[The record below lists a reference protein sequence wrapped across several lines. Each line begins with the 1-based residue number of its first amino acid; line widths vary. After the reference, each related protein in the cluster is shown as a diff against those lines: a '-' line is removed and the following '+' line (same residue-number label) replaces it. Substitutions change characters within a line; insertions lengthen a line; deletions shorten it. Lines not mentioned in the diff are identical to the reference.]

1 MQLLSI
7 TLIATIA
14 VTTGVV
20 SAKPPRQPRVSQYSR
35 LWTASPFTI
44 KPTAPVTTVASPLE
58 RDWSLGS
65 IVPVN
70 NGYAV
75 TLINKKDR
83 KDRVRFLPGFSAGE
97 FKLLEVKQNINS
109 RKESRVLISKGS
121 QKGWITYDEKVV
133 ALRVAATSRKKV
145 SSKTSSKT
153 GTRSG
158 HMARPPIPGKT
169 SSKSSSRVRHVPR
182 TK

>member
-1 MQLLSI
+1 MRLIFILF
-7 TLIATIA
+7 IATLA
-14 VTTGVV
+14 VTTAVV
-20 SAKPPRQPRVSQYSR
+20 SAKPPRQPRVSQYAR
-35 LWTASPFTI
+35 LWTPTSPFTI
-44 KPTAPVTTVASPLE
+44 ELTAAVTAVASPLE

-83 KDRVRFLPGFSAGE
+83 KDRVRFLPGFSSGE
-97 FKLLEVKQNINS
+97 YKLLDVKQNIS
-109 RKESRVLISKGS
+109 SHKESRVLISKGS

-133 ALRVAATSRKKV
+133 ALRVAATSKRKV
-145 SSKTSSKT
+145 SSKTGS
-153 GTRSG
+153 RSG

-169 SSKSSSRVRHVPR
+169 SSKKSSRVRHVPR